1 MAKLVTR
8 PQRFTPEEWK
18 LASKVK
24 HKNTERD
31 RAATERLVLECDR
44 LDGEGRG
51 TVDRTLADVNKK
63 LEQRLDHV
71 KNWKG
76 ELEVKRT
83 ELAKE
88 IDATE
93 TYLVRLEKSLQS
105 LQDNLHIAQTT
116 LANREKRYDI
126 DLVHDDVQKDLIMEI
141 SAIQGAIALLTRTIE
156 QTKEQLSITNAPMN
170 SNNY

>member
-1 MAKLVTR
+1 
-8 PQRFTPEEWK
+8 
-18 LASKVK
+18 
-24 HKNTERD
+24 
-31 RAATERLVLECDR
+31 
-44 LDGEGRG
+44 
-51 TVDRTLADVNKK
+51 
-63 LEQRLDHV
+63 QRLDHV

>member
-1 MAKLVTR
+1 M
-8 PQRFTPEEWK
+8 
-18 LASKVK
+18 SK
-24 HKNTERD
+24 
-31 RAATERLVLECDR
+31 
-44 LDGEGRG
+44 
-51 TVDRTLADVNKK
+51 
-63 LEQRLDHV
+63 EQRLDHV

-156 QTKEQLSITNAPMN
+156 QTKEQLR
-170 SNNY
+170 